1 MSRVHGRENESRK
14 ILNERHNPRLEKLEI
29 LVKAWMLVTVIPA

>member
-14 ILNERHNPRLEKLEI
+14 ILKEGHNPRLE
-29 LVKAWMLVTVIPA
+29 KAWMLVTVIPA